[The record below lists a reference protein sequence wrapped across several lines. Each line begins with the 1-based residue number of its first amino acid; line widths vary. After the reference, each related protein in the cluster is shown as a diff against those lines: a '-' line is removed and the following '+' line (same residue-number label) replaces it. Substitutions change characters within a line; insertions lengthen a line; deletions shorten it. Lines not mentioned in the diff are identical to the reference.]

1 MSIDLGFPPALSFL
15 TRRSGAAKSVVQI
28 YRCPKGHLNEIAW
41 TASEVELAMD
51 GNDFKFYC
59 PQCDDARVANPA
71 EASSILAAL
80 GLRSR

>member
-1 MSIDLGFPPALSFL
+1 MSTEFGFPPALSFL

-28 YRCPKGHLNEIAW
+28 YRCPKGHLNEIVWSAD
-41 TASEVELAMD
+41 EVALAMG

-59 PQCDDARVANPA
+59 PKCDDARLANPA

-80 GLRSR
+80 GLRPR